1 MLDVCLRGAR
11 PSATTVL
18 RLAPALTLALALA
31 ACIGPDLDSVGDY
44 GGGLS
49 PFAAASAPERPQ
61 PVQVFIASTR
71 KGETGEA
78 QREQAAEPHYALATM
93 TVPPGHH
100 AGSIEE
106 PLWGRPNGRNDIAL
120 AGEREL
126 DDDEFP
132 AELASHISGR
142 IGVNRDVLVF
152 VHGFNTSFDEAR
164 LRATQIAADAH
175 FGGAMVLFT
184 WPSKSDVFGYVSDK
198 DSATASRDALQELLH
213 DLGQAPGVGK
223 VHVLAHSMG
232 GWLSMEALRAS
243 AIAGDRTLSGH
254 LGDVILASPDIDMTV
269 FASQMARIRPAD
281 VTVFATPN
289 DRALSLSSFIASS
302 RQRVGAIDAS
312 KAEDR
317 AEIEALGAKV
327 VDITAYS
334 DADRFINHT
343 VFANSAEVIGA
354 IGSQIAAPRAEDAAA
369 VSSIDATRYQDPSPA
384 PAPVIAAP
392 GSPAATAVEV
402 APLAPPAAPA
412 SPTAD
417 SKPAS

>member
-49 PFAAASAPERPQ
+49 PFAAASAPERPR

-126 DDDEFP
+126 DDDEFH

-175 FGGAMVLFT
+175 FGGVMVLFT
-184 WPSKSDVFGYVSDK
+184 WPSKWSSGY
-198 DSATASRDALQELLH
+198 SAQFSERRRRIERRRVAAML
-213 DLGQAPGVGK
+213 V
-223 VHVLAHSMG
+223 
-232 GWLSMEALRAS
+232 
-243 AIAGDRTLSGH
+243 
-254 LGDVILASPDIDMTV
+254 
-269 FASQMARIRPAD
+269 AR
-281 VTVFATPN
+281 
-289 DRALSLSSFIASS
+289 S
-302 RQRVGAIDAS
+302 
-312 KAEDR
+312 
-317 AEIEALGAKV
+317 EIE
-327 VDITAYS
+327 
-334 DADRFINHT
+334 R
-343 VFANSAEVIGA
+343 
-354 IGSQIAAPRAEDAAA
+354 RAAA
-369 VSSIDATRYQDPSPA
+369 VTARGSSSLGRHREAS
-384 PAPVIAAP
+384 
-392 GSPAATAVEV
+392 GS
-402 APLAPPAAPA
+402 
-412 SPTAD
+412 
-417 SKPAS
+417 

>member
-11 PSATTVL
+11 PSATTGL

-126 DDDEFP
+126 DDDEFH

-175 FGGAMVLFT
+175 FGGVMVLFT

-269 FASQMARIRPAD
+269 FASQMARIRPAN

-312 KAEDR
+312 KPEDR
-317 AEIEALGAKV
+317 AEIAALGAKA
-327 VDITAYS
+327 VDISAYS
-334 DADRFINHT
+334 GADRFINHT
-343 VFANSAEVIGA
+343 VFANSPEVIGE
-354 IGSQIAAPRAEDAAA
+354 IGSQITAPRAEDAAA
-369 VSSIDATRYQDPSPA
+369 VSSIDASRYQDPNPA

-402 APLAPPAAPA
+402 TPLGPPAPA
-412 SPTAD
+412 SPTAGP
-417 SKPAS
+417 KPAS